1 VSQSERINWKHT
13 LARWIWVPFV
23 IVAILLVD
31 QTSKAWIER
40 TLPLG
45 GFNAPFPALDPY
57 FMLVNWGNTG
67 TAFGLLRGM
76 GGTLAMAALI
86 IIVLVMIFSRQIP
99 LDNWGVRLC
108 LALILGGAI
117 GNQID
122 RLRVGHVTDFLLLQA
137 PVGDRMVQFPAF
149 NVADSGI
156 TVGVILMAL
165 LLLRSEG
172 QRAGQQGSQAEG

>member
-1 VSQSERINWKHT
+1 VSRSERFNWKQT
-13 LARWIWVPFV
+13 FARWVWVPLV
-23 IVAILLVD
+23 IAVILLVD

-40 TLPLG
+40 TVPLG
-45 GFNAPFPALDPY
+45 GFSAPFPALDPY
-57 FMLVNWGNTG
+57 FLLVHWGNTG
-67 TAFGLLRGM
+67 TAFGLLRGL

-99 LDNWGVRLC
+99 FDNWGVRLC

-122 RLRVGHVTDFLLLQA
+122 RLRVGHVTDFLLFQA
-137 PVGDRMVQFPAF
+137 PLGNRMAQFPAF
-149 NVADSGI
+149 NVADSCI

-172 QRAGQQGSQAEG
+172 QRAAQQGSQAEG

>member
-1 VSQSERINWKHT
+1 MSQLERFNWKQT
-13 LARWIWVPFV
+13 FARWVWVPFV
-23 IVAILLVD
+23 IAVILLVD

-40 TLPLG
+40 TVPLG
-45 GFNAPFPALDPY
+45 GFYALFPALDPY
-57 FMLVNWGNTG
+57 FMLVHWGNTG
-67 TAFGLLRGM
+67 TAFGLLRGL

-108 LALILGGAI
+108 LAMILGGAI

-122 RLRVGHVTDFLLLQA
+122 RLRVGHVTDFLLFQA
-137 PVGDRMVQFPAF
+137 PMGNRMAQFPAF
-149 NVADSGI
+149 NVADSCI

-172 QRAGQQGSQAEG
+172 QRAAQQGSQAEG

>member
-1 VSQSERINWKHT
+1 MSQLERFNWKQT
-13 LARWIWVPFV
+13 FARWVWVPFV
-23 IVAILLVD
+23 IAVILLVD

-40 TLPLG
+40 TVPLG
-45 GFNAPFPALDPY
+45 GFYALFPALDPY
-57 FMLVNWGNTG
+57 FMLVHWGNTG
-67 TAFGLLRGM
+67 TAFGLLRGL

-86 IIVLVMIFSRQIP
+86 IIVLIMIFSRQIP
-99 LDNWGVRLC
+99 LDNGGVRLC

-122 RLRVGHVTDFLLLQA
+122 RLRVGHVTDFLLFQA
-137 PVGDRMVQFPAF
+137 PVGNRMVQFPAF
-149 NVADSGI
+149 NVADSCI

-172 QRAGQQGSQAEG
+172 QRAAQQGSQAQE